1 MVSILG
7 SSKKAMGVFGGGLVV
22 FCSFLLMWSAVSKEV
37 VTGDTVSQ
45 AAAKAIDIDTS
56 KPDPTDNGKLVVAA
70 GELQSF
76 ERLEDEYLKPGP
88 YLVLSRRVEMFQWSE
103 TLDREGGAPTY
114 AMGWYDSQKD
124 FFSFAMPEGH
134 ENPLMQVKPET
145 RKVGQVSFGRF
156 DGAQIV
162 GHVTKLRP
170 LALTPELLK
179 EPTQEIVDNKIII
192 RRNGVETSP
201 ALGDMRISYEVLSRG
216 PYTVMAVQEDERSL
230 LSASPRSVLVIQ
242 EGLLTTD
249 DFLKGVKRES
259 DESSQ
264 GALFMGGG
272 LLFFGLVSL
281 LAPLRNKLDLRP
293 HMNVQ
298 GSLAVLVVS
307 AGFSVVV
314 MLAFTILGFLQ

>member
-1 MVSILG
+1 
-7 SSKKAMGVFGGGLVV
+7 
-22 FCSFLLMWSAVSKEV
+22 
-37 VTGDTVSQ
+37 
-45 AAAKAIDIDTS
+45 
-56 KPDPTDNGKLVVAA
+56 
-70 GELQSF
+70 
-76 ERLEDEYLKPGP
+76 
-88 YLVLSRRVEMFQWSE
+88 
-103 TLDREGGAPTY
+103 
-114 AMGWYDSQKD
+114 MGWYDGQKD
-124 FFSFAMPEGH
+124 FFSFATPEGH

-145 RKVGQVSFGRF
+145 RKVSQVSFGRF
-156 DGAQIV
+156 DGAQVV

-192 RRNGVETSP
+192 RRNGVGISP